1 MECEDSRWSSYAA
14 NLQQQLD
21 VALSKLNARNLQRS
35 QDNSENENND
45 SGDKSEVK
53 VVTAK

>member
-1 MECEDSRWSSYAA
+1 MLNRLHRHMECEDSRWSSYAE

-35 QDNSENENND
+35 QDNSENEN
-45 SGDKSEVK
+45 
-53 VVTAK
+53 